1 MATTLSA
8 EIPPHP
14 ASPLAMCDR
23 LLALAQEAGRAGFAV
38 TAEHLLHL
46 ADQVFD
52 EARTA
57 A

>member
-1 MATTLSA
+1 MATTLA
-8 EIPPHP
+8 DQIPPHP
-14 ASPLAMCDR
+14 ASPLVICDR

-52 EARTA
+52 EPRTA